1 MKRVLINHWL
11 LIYVLIMLFF
21 SAILKDD
28 KDDDNL
34 TFVSK
39 AFQNETPI
47 LEIENFFLCKVNM
60 EIEIILFAKRSREV
74 YLY

>member
-21 SAILKDD
+21 CAILKDD

-34 TFVSK
+34 TLVSK

-47 LEIENFFLCKVNM
+47 LEIENFFLCV
-60 EIEIILFAKRSREV
+60 LAK
-74 YLY
+74 

>member
-28 KDDDNL
+28 KDDDNSTL
-34 TFVSK
+34 VSK

-47 LEIENFFLCKVNM
+47 LEIENVFLCV
-60 EIEIILFAKRSREV
+60 LAK
-74 YLY
+74 

>member
-34 TFVSK
+34 TLVSK
-39 AFQNETPI
+39 AFKNETPI
-47 LEIENFFLCKVNM
+47 LEIENFFLCD
-60 EIEIILFAKRSREV
+60 LAK
-74 YLY
+74 

>member
-34 TFVSK
+34 TLVSK
-39 AFQNETPI
+39 AFKMKHLSLRLKI
-47 LEIENFFLCKVNM
+47 SSSAFLQSEHGN
-60 EIEIILFAKRSREV
+60 
-74 YLY
+74 

>member
-1 MKRVLINHWL
+1 MKMVLINHWL

-21 SAILKDD
+21 SAILKDN

-34 TFVSK
+34 TLVSK

-47 LEIENFFLCKVNM
+47 LEIENFFLCV
-60 EIEIILFAKRSREV
+60 LAK
-74 YLY
+74 

>member
-34 TFVSK
+34 TLVSK
-39 AFQNETPI
+39 AFQNENLSLRLKI
-47 LEIENFFLCKVNM
+47 SSSAFL
-60 EIEIILFAKRSREV
+60 
-74 YLY
+74 

>member
-1 MKRVLINHWL
+1 MKRVLINYWL

-21 SAILKDD
+21 NAILKDD

-34 TFVSK
+34 TLVSK

-47 LEIENFFLCKVNM
+47 LEIESFFLCV
-60 EIEIILFAKRSREV
+60 LAK
-74 YLY
+74 

>member
-11 LIYVLIMLFF
+11 LIYVLIMLCF

-34 TFVSK
+34 TLVSK
-39 AFQNETPI
+39 AFQNEIPI
-47 LEIENFFLCKVNM
+47 LEIENFFLCV
-60 EIEIILFAKRSREV
+60 LAK
-74 YLY
+74 

>member
-1 MKRVLINHWL
+1 MERVLINHWL

-34 TFVSK
+34 TLVSK

-47 LEIENFFLCKVNM
+47 LEIENFFLCV
-60 EIEIILFAKRSREV
+60 LAK
-74 YLY
+74 

>member
-1 MKRVLINHWL
+1 MLQGVLINHWL

-21 SAILKDD
+21 CAILKDD

-34 TFVSK
+34 TLVSK

-47 LEIENFFLCKVNM
+47 LEIENFFLCV
-60 EIEIILFAKRSREV
+60 LAK
-74 YLY
+74 

>member
-21 SAILKDD
+21 SVISKDD
-28 KDDDNL
+28 KDDNL
-34 TFVSK
+34 SLVSK

-47 LEIENFFLCKVNM
+47 LEIENFFLC
-60 EIEIILFAKRSREV
+60 ILAK
-74 YLY
+74 

>member
-34 TFVSK
+34 TLVSK

-47 LEIENFFLCKVNM
+47 LEIENFFLCV
-60 EIEIILFAKRSREV
+60 LAK
-74 YLY
+74 

>member
-1 MKRVLINHWL
+1 MKKVLINYWL

-34 TFVSK
+34 TLVSK

-47 LEIENFFLCKVNM
+47 LEIENFFLCV
-60 EIEIILFAKRSREV
+60 LAK
-74 YLY
+74 

>member
-34 TFVSK
+34 TLVSK

-47 LEIENFFLCKVNM
+47 LEIENFFLCV
-60 EIEIILFAKRSREV
+60 FAK
-74 YLY
+74 

>member
-28 KDDDNL
+28 KDYDNL
-34 TFVSK
+34 TLVSK

-47 LEIENFFLCKVNM
+47 LEIENFFLCV
-60 EIEIILFAKRSREV
+60 LAK
-74 YLY
+74 

>member
-1 MKRVLINHWL
+1 
-11 LIYVLIMLFF
+11 MLSF

-34 TFVSK
+34 ILVSR

-47 LEIENFFLCKVNM
+47 LEIENFFLCV
-60 EIEIILFAKRSREV
+60 FAK
-74 YLY
+74 

>member
-1 MKRVLINHWL
+1 MKMVLINHWL

-34 TFVSK
+34 TLVSK

-47 LEIENFFLCKVNM
+47 LEIENFFICVL
-60 EIEIILFAKRSREV
+60 AK
-74 YLY
+74 

>member
-11 LIYVLIMLFF
+11 LIYVLVMLFF
-21 SAILKDD
+21 SAILKDY

-34 TFVSK
+34 TLVSK

-47 LEIENFFLCKVNM
+47 LEIENFFLCV
-60 EIEIILFAKRSREV
+60 LAK
-74 YLY
+74 

>member
-21 SAILKDD
+21 CAILKND

-34 TFVSK
+34 TLVSK

-47 LEIENFFLCKVNM
+47 LEIENFFLCV
-60 EIEIILFAKRSREV
+60 LAK
-74 YLY
+74 

>member
-34 TFVSK
+34 TLVSK
-39 AFQNETPI
+39 AFQNETPCSRTQH
-47 LEIENFFLCKVNM
+47 IEAVRVLTADLCIQKPT
-60 EIEIILFAKRSREV
+60 F
-74 YLY
+74 

>member
-1 MKRVLINHWL
+1 MNRVLINHSL
-11 LIYVLIMLFF
+11 LIYVLIMLLF

-34 TFVSK
+34 IMVCK

-47 LEIENFFLCKVNM
+47 LDIENFFLCV
-60 EIEIILFAKRSREV
+60 LAK
-74 YLY
+74 

>member
-1 MKRVLINHWL
+1 MKRVLINHL
-11 LIYVLIMLFF
+11 LFIYVLILLFF

-34 TFVSK
+34 SLVSK

-47 LEIENFFLCKVNM
+47 LEIENFFLCV
-60 EIEIILFAKRSREV
+60 LAKSA
-74 YLY
+74 

>member
-34 TFVSK
+34 TLVSK

-47 LEIENFFLCKVNM
+47 LEFENFFLCV
-60 EIEIILFAKRSREV
+60 LAK
-74 YLY
+74 

>member
-1 MKRVLINHWL
+1 MKRVLIKRVLINHWL

-34 TFVSK
+34 TLVSK

-47 LEIENFFLCKVNM
+47 LEIENFFLCV
-60 EIEIILFAKRSREV
+60 LAK
-74 YLY
+74 

>member
-28 KDDDNL
+28 KGDDNL
-34 TFVSK
+34 TLVSK

-47 LEIENFFLCKVNM
+47 LEIENFFLCV
-60 EIEIILFAKRSREV
+60 LAK
-74 YLY
+74 